1 MTAWRAAPSGSRQG
15 EMSETTAGSTAPP
28 NGRAD
33 LRERPTGELV
43 KDLSTQVSTL
53 VRHELELAKVELAAK
68 GKEAGIGAGMFG
80 GAGLL
85 ALYGVGAITAA
96 AILGLA
102 TVVDGW
108 LAAIIV
114 AVVWFAIA
122 GVLALMGRSRARKA
136 GPPVPELTVATV
148 KEDVRFTKEH
158 VQEARNHQHAE
169 TAR

>member
-1 MTAWRAAPSGSRQG
+1 
-15 EMSETTAGSTAPP
+15 MSETTLPPTAPA

-43 KDLSTQVSTL
+43 KDLSNHVSTL
-53 VRHELELAKVELAAK
+53 VRQELELVKVELTAK
-68 GKEAGIGAGMFG
+68 GKQAGIGAGMFG

-85 ALYGVGAITAA
+85 ALYGVGALTAA

-102 TVVDGW
+102 TAVAGW

-114 AVVWFAIA
+114 AVVWLAVA
-122 GVLALMGRSRARKA
+122 GVLALMGKSRAQKA
-136 GPPVPELTVATV
+136 VPPMPEQTVETL

-158 VQEARNHQHAE
+158 VQEARRHDHHEA
-169 TAR
+169 AR

>member
-1 MTAWRAAPSGSRQG
+1 MT
-15 EMSETTAGSTAPP
+15 ETIPATTGTTD
-28 NGRAD
+28 GRRPD

-53 VRHELELAKVELAAK
+53 VRQELELARVELSAK

-85 ALYGVGAITAA
+85 ALFGAGALTAA

-102 TVVDGW
+102 TAVAGW

-114 AVVWFAIA
+114 AVVWFAAA
-122 GVLALMGRSRARKA
+122 GVLALTGRARA
-136 GPPVPELTVATV
+136 RRAVPPVPEQTVETL
-148 KEDVRFTKEH
+148 KEDMRVTKES
-158 VQEARNHQHAE
+158 VADARRPRHGE
-169 TAR
+169 LTP

>member
-1 MTAWRAAPSGSRQG
+1 MT
-15 EMSETTAGSTAPP
+15 ETTAGPTASP

-43 KDLSTQVSTL
+43 KDLSTQVSAL
-53 VRHELELAKVELAAK
+53 VRQELELAKVELSAK
-68 GKEAGIGAGMFG
+68 GKQAGIGAGLFG

-85 ALYGVGAITAA
+85 ALYGAGAITAA

-102 TVVDGW
+102 TAVAGW

-122 GVLALMGRSRARKA
+122 GVLALMGKRRAQQA
-136 GPPVPELTVATV
+136 GPPVPEQTVATV

-158 VQEARNHQHAE
+158 VQEARHHQHDGAG
-169 TAR
+169 R

>member
-1 MTAWRAAPSGSRQG
+1 
-15 EMSETTAGSTAPP
+15 MSETTLPPTAPA

-53 VRHELELAKVELAAK
+53 VRQELELGKVELTAK
-68 GKEAGIGAGMFG
+68 GKQAGMGAGMFG

-85 ALYGVGAITAA
+85 ALYGVGAVTAA

-102 TVVDGW
+102 TAVAGW

-114 AVVWFAIA
+114 AAVWFAIA
-122 GVLALMGRSRARKA
+122 GVLALMGKSRAQKA
-136 GPPVPELTVATV
+136 VPPVPEQTVETV

-158 VQEARNHQHAE
+158 VQEARHNHDGA
-169 TAR
+169 TR